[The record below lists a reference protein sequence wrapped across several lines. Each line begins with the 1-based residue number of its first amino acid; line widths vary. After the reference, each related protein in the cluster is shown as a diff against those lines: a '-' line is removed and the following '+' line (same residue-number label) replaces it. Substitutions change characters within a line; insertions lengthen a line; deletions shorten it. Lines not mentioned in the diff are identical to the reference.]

1 MKRLTFFTLLLVVL
15 NAAAQ
20 TETDIRKH
28 YTDVNKKLLNPLNRV
43 LKDHYTTTSG

>member
-28 YTDVNKKLLNPLNRV
+28 YTDVNKKITIIQQPV
-43 LKDHYTTTSG
+43 DSQ